1 MLDTSNIEPGILLW
15 LAIGLGLA
23 MDAFAVATA
32 TSLSLQQVSRRQ
44 VFRFGFHFGLFQAL
58 MPICGWFAGQA
69 AHAHIRAWDHWV
81 AFGLLVLVGAKAI
94 IDVLLGGEDRTLQH
108 DPTRGLSLVV
118 FSIAVSIDAF
128 AVGLSLAMVRI
139 SIWQPALVIGVVTSA
154 LTTVGML
161 IGHRIG
167 ARFGRGAAILG
178 GVVLILIGVRI
189 LLADL

>member
-1 MLDTSNIEPGILLW
+1 MLDASKLEPGILLW

-32 TSLSLQQVSRRQ
+32 TSLSLQHVSRRQ

-58 MPICGWFAGQA
+58 MPIFGWFAGQV
-69 AHAHIRAWDHWV
+69 AHERIQTWDHWV
-81 AFGLLVLVGAKAI
+81 AFGLLTLVGTKAI
-94 IDVLLGGEDRTLQH
+94 VDALLGGEERTVQH

-139 SIWQPALVIGVVTSA
+139 PIWTPALVIGVVTSA

-167 ARFGRGAAILG
+167 TRLGRGAAIFG

-189 LLADL
+189 LVSHV